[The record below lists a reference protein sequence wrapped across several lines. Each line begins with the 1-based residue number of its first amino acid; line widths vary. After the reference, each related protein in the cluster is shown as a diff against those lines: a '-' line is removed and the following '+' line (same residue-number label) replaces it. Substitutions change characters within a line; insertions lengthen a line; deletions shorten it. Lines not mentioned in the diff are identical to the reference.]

1 MKIHQD
7 VFDFEYCMEFGT
19 ENDSAIPLILSI
31 IGSFTASM
39 GNSGTWTWVLAF
51 LAQYDHSM
59 SIFDLLP
66 EINKLEIKQKVDSII
81 EERLNSLDDF
91 TLN

>member
-1 MKIHQD
+1 
-7 VFDFEYCMEFGT
+7 
-19 ENDSAIPLILSI
+19 
-31 IGSFTASM
+31 M
-39 GNSGTWTWVLAF
+39 GNSGTWTWVSAF